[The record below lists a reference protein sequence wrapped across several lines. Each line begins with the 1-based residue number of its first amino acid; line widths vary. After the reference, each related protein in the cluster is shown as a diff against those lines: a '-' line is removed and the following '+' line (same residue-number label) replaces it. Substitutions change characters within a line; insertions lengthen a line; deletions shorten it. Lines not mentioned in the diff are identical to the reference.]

1 MGSVLKSSVLLTYV
15 SGSPAENGVEGL
27 LVGNS
32 SDVRRGNGDVEQDVP
47 CKGAVDSSDIYL
59 VKMAFSPTT

>member
-1 MGSVLKSSVLLTYV
+1 MGSVLKSSVLLTYI
-15 SGSPAENGVEGL
+15 SGSLAENGIEGL

-32 SDVRRGNGDVEQDVP
+32 SDVRRGNGDLEQDVP
-47 CKGAVDSSDIYL
+47 CKGAVDSSDISL